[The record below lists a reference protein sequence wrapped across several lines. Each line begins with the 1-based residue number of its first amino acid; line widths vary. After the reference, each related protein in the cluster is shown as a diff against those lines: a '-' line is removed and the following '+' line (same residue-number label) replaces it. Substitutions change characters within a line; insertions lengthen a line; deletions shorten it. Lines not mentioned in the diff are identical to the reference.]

1 MPAINRRKIRFRE
14 RAELLD
20 FLLEA
25 AAATAET
32 LDLDQLLANVAE
44 IVQRV
49 LPSELFAILLY
60 SERARGLRIRHSIG
74 HRHEL
79 SRSLVIPVG
88 EGITGVAAATM
99 QPVMVGDVLNDPR
112 YIASVDAV
120 RSELAVPMTARGKLV
135 GVIDVQST
143 LVNAYTPYD
152 RSVLQLVAS
161 RVASAIENAKLY
173 RRVERQNRLLKTL
186 ATVSQEISSILAL
199 EELLHK
205 IADVVRQLI
214 SYDAFLIMLVDQRNG
229 VLRNQFSLRY
239 DQRVDID
246 NVPLG
251 SGITGA
257 AVEAREPVKV
267 NDTATDA
274 RYIASHPGIL
284 SEVAVPLILQNRV
297 IGVLDVESE
306 RIGFFTDD
314 HVRMLSLLAP
324 HIANALENARLYQE
338 LAEREHRMDQ
348 DLKAARR
355 LQRVLQPRNAP
366 PVEGLD
372 VALAARAA
380 REISGDVYDF
390 FQREDGRMLM
400 VFGDS
405 SGKGAAAALYG
416 ALVSGLLRS
425 VGSDNNH
432 PAQLMCELNE
442 SLLERKVEAKYATL
456 LLALWDPRTRTFTFS
471 NAGSSPPL
479 VSRGDQL
486 LNVHVEG
493 VPIGLLANQTYDET
507 VFQAE
512 PGDVVVF
519 YSDGVLDQQG
529 PAAGVETPEYGE
541 KRLGRTVRAARNKP
555 ARQIAGAIIDDLD
568 TFSSG
573 AAITDDQSLIVM
585 KVL

>member
-1 MPAINRRKIRFRE
+1 MPVTNRSKIRFRE

-25 AAATAET
+25 AAATSET

-74 HRHEL
+74 HRL
-79 SRSLVIPVG
+79 DLARNLVIPVG
-88 EGITGVAAATM
+88 EGITGVAAATL
-99 QPVMVGDVLNDPR
+99 QPVMVGDVGADER

-120 RSELAVPMTARGKLV
+120 RSELAVPMTVRGKLV
-135 GVIDVQST
+135 GVIDVQSAK
-143 LVNAYTPYD
+143 VNAYTPYD

-186 ATVSQEISSILAL
+186 SKVSHEISSILDL
-199 EELLHK
+199 DELLGK
-205 IADVVRQLI
+205 IADVVRQLMH
-214 SYDAFLIMLVDQRNG
+214 YDAFLIMLVDQKNR

-239 DQRVDID
+239 GQRVEIE

-257 AVEAREPVKV
+257 AVEAREPVRV

-284 SEVAVPLILQNRV
+284 SEVAVPLMLQNRV

-314 HVRMLSLLAP
+314 HVRILSLLAP
-324 HIANALENARLYQE
+324 HIANAIENARLYEE
-338 LAEREHRMDQ
+338 LAEREQRMDQ
-348 DLKAARR
+348 DLKAARK
-355 LQRVLQPRNAP
+355 LQRVLQPRKAP
-366 PVEGLD
+366 PVARLD

-390 FQREDGRMLM
+390 FHREDGRMLM

-432 PAQLMCELNE
+432 PAELMCELNE
-442 SLLERKVEAKYATL
+442 TLLERKVEAKYATL
-456 LLALWDPRTRTFTFS
+456 LLALWDPRARTFTFS

-479 VSRGDQL
+479 ICRGSQI
-486 LNVHVEG
+486 LNIRVEG
-493 VPIGLLANQTYDET
+493 VPIGLLPNQTYDET

-512 PGDVVVF
+512 PGDAIVF
-519 YSDGVLDQQG
+519 YSDGVQDQQG
-529 PAAGVETPEYGE
+529 PAEGVEAPEYGE
-541 KRLGRTVRAARNKP
+541 KRLVHLVRANKGKP
-555 ARQIAGAIIDDLD
+555 AREIAGTIIDDLD
-568 TFSSG
+568 AFAAG
-573 AAITDDQSLIVM
+573 APITDDQSLIVM

>member
-1 MPAINRRKIRFRE
+1 MPAINRRKIRFQE

-60 SERARGLRIRHSIG
+60 SERSRGLRIRHSIG

-79 SRSLVIPVG
+79 SRSLMIPVG

-99 QPVMVGDVLNDPR
+99 QPVMVGDVLNDSR

-143 LVNAYTPYD
+143 QVNAYTPYD

-355 LQRVLQPRNAP
+355 LQRVLQPRKAP

-390 FQREDGRMLM
+390 FHREDGRMLM

-425 VGSDNNH
+425 VGSDNSH

-479 VSRGDQL
+479 VLRGDQL

-541 KRLGRTVRAARNKP
+541 KRMGGTVRSARDKP

-568 TFSSG
+568 AFAGG